1 MRIEHDVTEP
11 AGVAAGVVSDELVEA
26 VVSDASAGGVDLLGP
41 DGVLAEL
48 TKACPGTCFG

>member
-26 VVSDASAGGVDLLGP
+26 VVSDASAGGVDLSGP
-41 DGVLAEL
+41 
-48 TKACPGTCFG
+48 